1 MTKQFQKPYCTKC
14 ENRINS
20 ILRDLAGPDLES
32 LDSTKACYVY
42 KKGQT
47 IFSEGIPPTGL
58 FCIHSGKV
66 KVFKTGSQGREKI
79 LRFAKSGDVIGYR
92 ALICGEPATVSAAA
106 LEESVICCIPQEV
119 FFNLMRADGGFS
131 MRIIRLLTD
140 ELTRAEQEIIHLAQK
155 PVRERLAE
163 ALVVLKQTYGTE
175 EEDDS
180 VLNVRL
186 TREELASMVGTA
198 IETLVRTIGEF
209 KKERLIAT
217 EKKKIRILDLPGLI
231 RIGNIQ
237 D

>member
-1 MTKQFQKPYCTKC
+1 MIQQFQKPYCTEC

-20 ILRDLAGPDLES
+20 ILRDLAGPDLDA
-32 LDSTKACYVY
+32 LDSTKACYIY

-47 IFSEGIPPTGL
+47 IFAEGIPPTGL
-58 FCIHSGKV
+58 FCIHKGKV
-66 KVFKTGSQGREKI
+66 KIFKTGSQGREKI
-79 LRFAKSGDVIGYR
+79 MRLAKNGDVLGYR
-92 ALICGEPATVSAAA
+92 SLISGQPATVSAAA
-106 LEESVICCIPQEV
+106 LEESVICCIPQETV
-119 FFNLMRADGGFS
+119 FKLMRADGGFS
-131 MRIIRLLTD
+131 MRIIQLLTN
-140 ELTRAEQEIIHLAQK
+140 ELARAEQEIVHLAQK

-175 EEDDS
+175 DGNGS

-186 TREELASMVGTA
+186 TREELASMIGTA

-209 KKERLIAT
+209 KKERLITT
-217 EKKKIRILDLPGLI
+217 EKKSIRILDLPGLI